1 MAGEANGT
9 SIFVAIEDTP
19 GSDTWT
25 QIGGQLSH
33 TLTLNNTPIDI
44 TSKDDSSFRT
54 LMNAEGLQSC
64 DLALELKYNSNAAY
78 LQLRAL
84 FSSKVITNFRI
95 TIGGNDF
102 DCAYQVASF
111 SEASPDND
119 KVTNS
124 VSLQSSG
131 QFTWV

>member
-9 SIFVAIEDTP
+9 GVYVAIEDTP
-19 GSDTWT
+19 DSGTYT
-25 QIGGQLSH
+25 QIGGQMSH

-44 TSKDDSSFRT
+44 TCKDSGSFRA
-54 LMNAEGLQSC
+54 LLDAEGLQSC
-64 DLALELKYNSNAAY
+64 DLALELKYNSNAAF

-84 FSSKVITNFRI
+84 FSSKVITRFRI

-102 DCAYQVASF
+102 DCLYQVASF

-124 VSLQSSG
+124 VALQSSG
-131 QFTWV
+131 SFTWV